1 MVSDRFVPG
10 GPARMGSSRVA
21 RWPHLGL
28 RSVVTRPYAGITGAI
43 EQPGGF
49 VLPATASVL
58 LVMKVVDSALRP
70 PQFVHGAHATYATID
85 GACAPFYAQV
95 SLAPLG
101 AYSVLGMPMDEL
113 SGQLVDMHDVL
124 GDAGTGLGD
133 KVRSMATWQER
144 FDEIDRFLLRRAANG
159 PRVVAPEVAHVWR
172 RLVSSGGAVP
182 IRSLSREVGWSHKHL
197 ITRFTQQL
205 GFAPKRAARLVR
217 FERVLGRLNDGT
229 PVDWGQVAADFGYA
243 DQAHLIRDFG
253 EFAGVSPSAYLA
265 SRRSQREVNSVQD
278 DLADVS

>member
-1 MVSDRFVPG
+1 
-10 GPARMGSSRVA
+10 
-21 RWPHLGL
+21 
-28 RSVVTRPYAGITGAI
+28 
-43 EQPGGF
+43 
-49 VLPATASVL
+49 
-58 LVMKVVDSALRP
+58 
-70 PQFVHGAHATYATID
+70 
-85 GACAPFYAQV
+85 
-95 SLAPLG
+95 
-101 AYSVLGMPMDEL
+101 MPMDEL

-253 EFAGVSPSAYLA
+253 EFGGVSPSAYLA
-265 SRRSQREVNSVQD
+265 CRRSQREVNSVQD